1 MQQVPRSRQLS
12 RQPNL
17 QSLDVSVIWHHFT
30 GAANIS
36 AEAVSVS
43 TESKIGRFDILPGHA
58 NFIGVI
64 YNALSLKT
72 VDEKTDV
79 YFFTR
84 GIVEVFEN
92 SVKIFL
98 EGKID

>member
-1 MQQVPRSRQLS
+1 MRRQAQSQQLLHH
-12 RQPNL
+12 PNL

-30 GAANIS
+30 GAANIN
-36 AEAVSVS
+36 AEAVFVS

-64 YNALSLKT
+64 YNALSLRT
-72 VDEKTDV
+72 VDGKTDV

-84 GIVEVFEN
+84 GIVEVSEN